1 MAALSTMPSAKKST
15 LPAAMIALRPGA
27 GNAVLTF
34 AAKVAAGKAVG
45 AEYVL
50 GAVAGALRAI
60 VVAVS
65 PC

>member
-15 LPAAMIALRPGA
+15 LPAAMTALRPVA

-34 AAKVAAGKAVG
+34 AAKVVVG
-45 AEYVL
+45 ML
-50 GAVAGALRAI
+50 GGFGAVAGALRAI